1 MINKNFWTK
10 IANKWV
16 MKDDGI
22 IIPDDGFEPPIID
35 DSELLNF
42 DIGAIDDEIND
53 ILADLG
59 LDDF

>member
-1 MINKNFWTK
+1 MINKNFWAK
-10 IANKWV
+10 IAGKWV

-22 IIPDDGFEPPIID
+22 VIPLDGLDPPVFID
-35 DSELLNF
+35 EDLLGI
-42 DIGAIDDEIND
+42 DIGDIDDEIND